1 VGDAVVPH
9 EEEVVIESLQTLVE
23 IVACFSAHFADHVQ
37 EINVTVDS
45 ENGGATRRI
54 LITVELF

>member
-1 VGDAVVPH
+1 MVPH

>member
-1 VGDAVVPH
+1 VGDAVVPY

-23 IVACFSAHFADHVQ
+23 IVACFSAHFANHVQ

-45 ENGGATRRI
+45 KDCGAKRRSLFTI
-54 LITVELF
+54 ELF